1 MSCRRFCNYPA
12 TVICYIYQYD
22 RYNKPVEVYTVLY
35 NYVCILQNCIE
46 VEKDN
51 NEVEKRCG
59 VAGLTGRDGSS
70 FDRLTM
76 TAHHGDGNVI
86 LSLSKG
92 PLTPTPFDRLT
103 TPLSLGGE
111 REIRVVIFPRRPRSS
126 VPII

>member
-51 NEVEKRCG
+51 NKVEKRCG

-70 FDRLTM
+70 FDRLT
-76 TAHHGDGNVI
+76 
-86 LSLSKG
+86 
-92 PLTPTPFDRLT
+92 
-103 TPLSLGGE
+103 TPLSHGGE
-111 REIRVVIFPRRPRSS
+111 REIRVVILPTRPPST
-126 VPII
+126 VPLI